1 LRLGARAWAAR
12 KRENAMFRKMADKN
26 SLTAPPTCCHSD
38 LVFALGFIVTEE
50 VELARLISIGRK
62 RGGKY
67 WNYMAFVF

>member
-1 LRLGARAWAAR
+1 
-12 KRENAMFRKMADKN
+12 
-26 SLTAPPTCCHSD
+26 

-62 RGGKY
+62 LGGKY